1 MTARERVQIFLTET
15 GVPRVLTGTL
25 VSVQDDLFSVEFE
38 EADLNVSGSVVLNF
52 PDSSRER
59 VMTRLASYDAP
70 VYRFQ
75 ESRKVAP
82 DKRNY
87 PRLYAGLQVHYREQ
101 GKDGAPWHQTDEYM
115 NFSVSGLA
123 FEGTGTVPM
132 GASIDLKIAIAGEAR
147 DWVVSG
153 KVIRCDALSDAEQ
166 QELESGLKTTSSLA
180 VAFTLV
186 PADCREA
193 LEALTLRMLD
203 V

>member
-1 MTARERVQIFLTET
+1 MTSRERVQIFLTET

-25 VSVQDDLFSVEFE
+25 VSVEDDMFSVEFE
-38 EADLNVSGSVVLNF
+38 DTDLTVSGSVVLNF
-52 PDSSRER
+52 PDSDRER
-59 VMTRLASYDAP
+59 VMTRLSAVNAS
-70 VYRFQ
+70 VYEFQ
-75 ESRKVAP
+75 ESRRVAP

-87 PRLYAGLQVHYREQ
+87 PRLYAGLQVHYRLE
-101 GKDGAPWHQTDEYM
+101 GSDDWHQTDEYM

-123 FEGTGTVPM
+123 FEGTGQVPS
-132 GASIDLKIAIAGEAR
+132 GSAIDLKIAMVGEER
-147 DWVVSG
+147 EWVVSG
-153 KVIRCDALSDAEQ
+153 KVIRCDPLTDAEQ
-166 QELESGLKTTSSLA
+166 QELQSGLTTNSSLA